1 MFAAES
7 CKISRAVR
15 LFLDGVRMALSQPTT
30 FNEAWSDERVFAYL
44 QQQPP
49 IGVNAD
55 FHVLYTAY
63 KHMRPH
69 DFERLL
75 ERFSA
80 DGREVNATNGQGQ
93 TLAEVVAQYPLHRA
107 EFLALLQRFAA

>member
-1 MFAAES
+1 
-7 CKISRAVR
+7 
-15 LFLDGVRMALSQPTT
+15 MALSQPAT

-44 QQQPP
+44 QQLPP
-49 IGVNAD
+49 TGASAD

-75 ERFSA
+75 QRFTA
-80 DGREVNATNGQGQ
+80 DGRDVNATNPQGQ
-93 TLAEVVAQYPLHRA
+93 TLAQVIAQYPLHQA
-107 EFLALLQRFAA
+107 EFLERLAQFST

>member
-1 MFAAES
+1 
-7 CKISRAVR
+7 
-15 LFLDGVRMALSQPTT
+15 MALSQPTT

-49 IGVNAD
+49 VGVDAD

-75 ERFSA
+75 QRFVA
-80 DGREVNATNGQGQ
+80 DGRNVNATNPQGQ
-93 TLAEVVAQYPLHRA
+93 TLVQIIAAYPLDHA
-107 EFLALLQRFAA
+107 EFAALLQRFAA